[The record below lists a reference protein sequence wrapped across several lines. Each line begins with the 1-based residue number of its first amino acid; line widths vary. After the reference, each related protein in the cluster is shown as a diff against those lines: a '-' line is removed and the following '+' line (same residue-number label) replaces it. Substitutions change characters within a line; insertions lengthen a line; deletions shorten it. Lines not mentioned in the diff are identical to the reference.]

1 MAHSLHSNWFIS
13 LLKEPFAQLTHDPM
27 EVSLYIPW
35 GQRPHE
41 RASQRL
47 VLKART
53 SPPSPIKHLL
63 GETHGGVVLKPTI
76 VSDLV
81 VNKVVTNETETLAL
95 F

>member
-1 MAHSLHSNWFIS
+1 
-13 LLKEPFAQLTHDPM
+13 M

-81 VNKVVTNETETLAL
+81 VNKVVTNDTKTLAL
-95 F
+95 FSIYKPPPFYIVQKMGKPC